1 MLRNRLHT
9 FYDREGLHPIL
20 APPYHTPAFRSL
32 ERGLRLK
39 SCKYCFVVQIFNYDL
54 SVLWLAPLSHRCY
67 FLLFR
72 ETGRHNLTGDPNNT
86 LWVMS
91 PAVLENPKCTEKRW
105 SDVFPW
111 DPYGDQL
118 AKYKIFTLA
127 RSIRV
132 HKSARILTAHAA
144 SISSYTVECRVRNTL
159 QDPIPFNEGRN

>member
-20 APPYHTPAFRSL
+20 APPYHAPAFRSL

-91 PAVLENPKCTEKRW
+91 PAVLENPKCTE
-105 SDVFPW
+105 SDGRTCSLGIPTAISWQSIKFSH
-111 DPYGDQL
+111 L
-118 AKYKIFTLA
+118 RA
-127 RSIRV
+127 RYVSINP
-132 HKSARILTAHAA
+132 HA
-144 SISSYTVECRVRNTL
+144 Y
-159 QDPIPFNEGRN
+159 